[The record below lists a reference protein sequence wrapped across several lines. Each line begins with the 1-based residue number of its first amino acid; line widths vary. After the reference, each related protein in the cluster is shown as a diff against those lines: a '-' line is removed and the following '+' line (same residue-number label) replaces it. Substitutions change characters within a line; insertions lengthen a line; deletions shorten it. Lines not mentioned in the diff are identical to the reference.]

1 MKPVGHP
8 DNQINTDNNS
18 PYPSDPIDILSGQKM
33 GTGNSGAFNH
43 NIHEALLKVQGEKK
57 KKTSQGVQGMS
68 PPNNQQTVNNRQ
80 TVNNQQTVNNNQ
92 GQANKFNQVPK
103 FNNNQGQ
110 AHLGGNQ
117 NQGSIFNENPQH
129 RATHGVNFNQRQQQ
143 QQQQQVYNEE
153 EYYDDNME
161 GQYQP
166 TKKPFLILGIVATMC
181 VILIASVIVP
191 RYLNNRKYVKYGKP
205 GKVIDMSNNGIG
217 ENNNQ
222 IEIGSDMNT
231 DTGEIS
237 HTDSLGEDTTDS
249 LGEDTTDSLGEDTTN
264 QPGKITNITDK
275 LFGNKDSEVPVTL
288 TTIKE
293 VVSYSKVLETAGN
306 MKRTCIEV
314 NSHKLGTKVVIDIPY
329 QVYTEIEDDGVIL
342 IDIEM
347 VQEGKTEYATSITL
361 GDWKKIYELEK

>member
-8 DNQINTDNNS
+8 DNQININNKS

-33 GTGNSGAFNH
+33 GTGNSGVFNH

-57 KKTSQGVQGMS
+57 RKTSSGVQ
-68 PPNNQQTVNNRQ
+68 PPPSNQASGQ
-80 TVNNQQTVNNNQ
+80 NQVNNNQ
-92 GQANKFNQVPK
+92 WQANKFNQVPK

-110 AHLGGNQ
+110 AHIGGNQ
-117 NQGSIFNENPQH
+117 NQGSIFSEKPQH
-129 RATHGVNFNQRQQQ
+129 RATHGVNFN
-143 QQQQQVYNEE
+143 QQQQVYNEE

-329 QVYTEIEDDGVIL
+329 QVYTELEDDGVIL

-347 VQEGKTEYATSITL
+347 VQEGKTEYATSVTL

>member
-8 DNQINTDNNS
+8 DNQININNKS

-33 GTGNSGAFNH
+33 GTGNSGVFNH
-43 NIHEALLKVQGEKK
+43 NIHEALLKVQGEKR
-57 KKTSQGVQGMS
+57 KKTSQGVQ
-68 PPNNQQTVNNRQ
+68 PPPSNQQP
-80 TVNNQQTVNNNQ
+80 VNNQAS

-110 AHLGGNQ
+110 AHIGGNQ
-117 NQGSIFNENPQH
+117 NQGSIFSENPQH
-129 RATHGVNFNQRQQQ
+129 RATHGVNFNQ
-143 QQQQQVYNEE
+143 QQQVYNEE
-153 EYYDDNME
+153 EYYEDNIE

-191 RYLNNRKYVKYGKP
+191 RYLNNRKYVRYGKP
-205 GKVIDMSNNGIG
+205 GKVIDMSNGVR

-222 IEIGSDMNT
+222 IEIGSGMNT

-237 HTDSLGEDTTDS
+237 HTN
-249 LGEDTTDSLGEDTTN
+249 SLGEDTTN
-264 QPGKITNITDK
+264 QPGKITSITDK

-288 TTIKE
+288 TTTKE
-293 VVSYSKVLETAGN
+293 VVSYSKVLETAGL